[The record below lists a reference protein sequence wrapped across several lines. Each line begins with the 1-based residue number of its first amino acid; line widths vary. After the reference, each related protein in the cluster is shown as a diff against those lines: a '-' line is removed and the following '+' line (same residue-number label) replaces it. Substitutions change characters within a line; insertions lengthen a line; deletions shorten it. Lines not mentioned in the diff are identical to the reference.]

1 MYHHFFYRYWWD
13 KFDCYLATSAGTR
26 GDKAWPSFRH
36 RATGKFLS
44 LGIVWNS
51 WDKYGIIWKKNMP
64 FEIFMYIYI
73 YISFIDIYSPFLMIF
88 RDLTPPSYQIENG
101 IDWDVT
107 CNQQTQRK
115 ILRQSDF
122 FWKTLE
128 VLDQEKMPILTK
140 MTWGLPVSPNRC
152 QSPHQKMIQKISK
165 NDGWSN
171 SGRCPFWKQPSF
183 CRGRSHHGQNGLP
196 IRTLK
201 KLMFFLR

>member
-1 MYHHFFYRYWWD
+1 
-13 KFDCYLATSAGTR
+13 
-26 GDKAWPSFRH
+26 
-36 RATGKFLS
+36 
-44 LGIVWNS
+44 
-51 WDKYGIIWKKNMP
+51 
-64 FEIFMYIYI
+64 
-73 YISFIDIYSPFLMIF
+73 MIF

-152 QSPHQKMIQKISK
+152 QSPHQKMIQKYQKMMVEATVAGVHSE
-165 NDGWSN
+165 SN
-171 SGRCPFWKQPSF
+171 LLFAVGDLTMAKWATNSNPQKADV
-183 CRGRSHHGQNGLP
+183 
-196 IRTLK
+196 
-201 KLMFFLR
+201 FFEVTI

>member
-1 MYHHFFYRYWWD
+1 
-13 KFDCYLATSAGTR
+13 
-26 GDKAWPSFRH
+26 
-36 RATGKFLS
+36 
-44 LGIVWNS
+44 
-51 WDKYGIIWKKNMP
+51 MP
-64 FEIFMYIYI
+64 FEIFMYI

-107 CNQQTQRK
+107 CNQQTQQK

-165 NDGWSN
+165 NDG
-171 SGRCPFWKQPSF
+171 
-183 CRGRSHHGQNGLP
+183 
-196 IRTLK
+196 
-201 KLMFFLR
+201 